1 MILYIG
7 LLSSID
13 RRIEFIIWGKIQLRV
28 YSEIRHASHKKP
40 FKYRAISHNINCTL
54 VVCQRSSQK

>member
-1 MILYIG
+1 MILHIG

-28 YSEIRHASHKKP
+28 YSEIRHASHKNLLSTGR
-40 FKYRAISHNINCTL
+40 YLII
-54 VVCQRSSQK
+54 